1 MPTPEATIRHARAEP
16 TRRFSPAM
24 LGAFL
29 LCAFFSLAIGAAAA
43 DDSPRPDDPI
53 GRGDAAWLSRAEGR
67 IGLRADAS
75 FIERAVAA
83 YGDAWR
89 DGEGSLEAG
98 WKLLRALWFAGEFA
112 AANKDAAR
120 ARYDEARAVSRRAFK
135 VSSERFARDG
145 AEIDDIEPGAFPASF
160 SRDAYEDVARVMF
173 WSAINWGAWSG
184 THGLLATVRE
194 GVANRL
200 NRYALASIAL
210 DPSVDRGGAQRLLAT
225 LHAQLPRV
233 PFLTGWVTRSDAV
246 GWAERALQIE
256 PDHPGSKYVLALTL
270 LETGPEGRRGE
281 AIALMEQAAA
291 AEPRA
296 GMILEDLATRE
307 SAREHLSKL
316 DL

>member
-1 MPTPEATIRHARAEP
+1 M
-16 TRRFSPAM
+16 
-24 LGAFL
+24 
-29 LCAFFSLAIGAAAA
+29 AIGQRTSERQSERERRENARHGVEGASKHDRKSAQ
-43 DDSPRPDDPI
+43 PDD
-53 GRGDAAWLSRAEGR
+53 LEYEGR
-67 IGLRADAS
+67 RT
-75 FIERAVAA
+75 R
-83 YGDAWR
+83 
-89 DGEGSLEAG
+89 
-98 WKLLRALWFAGEFA
+98 
-112 AANKDAAR
+112 
-120 ARYDEARAVSRRAFK
+120 
-135 VSSERFARDG
+135 SEKQR
-145 AEIDDIEPGAFPASF
+145 
-160 SRDAYEDVARVMF
+160 
-173 WSAINWGAWSG
+173 
-184 THGLLATVRE
+184 
-194 GVANRL
+194 
-200 NRYALASIAL
+200 
-210 DPSVDRGGAQRLLAT
+210 VDRGGAQRLLAT